1 MKFALFAGI
10 GGVILWLVYRQ
21 QSAAYLAQ
29 CQLDGVP
36 EAQCSL
42 VNKVVSDFKTLD
54 FRWLVLVWVAFFL
67 SNVSRAFRWLQLLEP
82 LGYRP
87 KFANA
92 LWTILLGY
100 FANLGLPRMGE
111 VIRGTALSKYEHIPL
126 EKTMG
131 TIVLDRLADMLAL
144 LLFVGL
150 AFIFEYQTILDF
162 LEQNSSKATGSKG
175 NSILFYLLLV
185 AVAGVAILW
194 FTRHIWMKL
203 PFAQKIL
210 SVAHGFKEGI
220 LSIKKLEKPW
230 IFIAHS
236 AFIWLMYYLMLYF
249 CFQSFAPTAAL
260 GFKAALMVFVLGTFG
275 IVIPSPGGMGTY
287 HAMIVAGLSLY
298 GISGQDAFSLANV
311 SFFTTQIFFNIVFGI
326 LSLLLLP
333 IINKNNSNN
342 STAIA

>member
-1 MKFALFAGI
+1 MKSILKFVLFAGV
-10 GGVILWLVYRQ
+10 GSVILWLVYRQ

-36 EAQCSL
+36 EAECSL
-42 VNKVVSDFKTLD
+42 INKVIGDFKTLD
-54 FRWLVLVWVAFFL
+54 FKWLILVWAAFFL
-67 SNVSRAFRWLQLLEP
+67 SNVSRALRWIQLLQP
-82 LGYRP
+82 LGYQP
-87 KFANA
+87 KFGNA

-100 FANLGLPRMGE
+100 FANMGLPRMGE
-111 VIRGTALSKYEHIPL
+111 VIRGTALSKYENIPL

-150 AFIFEYQTILDF
+150 AFLFEYQTIIDF
-162 LEQNSSKATGSKG
+162 INQRTQTKGTSGGS
-175 NSILFYLLLV
+175 SILMYVALVGILLL
-185 AVAGVAILW
+185 AVFWA
-194 FTRHIWMKL
+194 TRKKWMQH
-203 PFAQKIL
+203 PIAQKVI
-210 SVAHGFKEGI
+210 SVAQGFKEGI

-230 IFIAHS
+230 VFVGHS

-249 CFQSFAPTAAL
+249 CFQSFAPTAHL

-298 GISGQDAFSLANV
+298 SISGQDSFSLANV
-311 SFFTTQIFFNIVFGI
+311 SFFTTQIFFNLVFGI
-326 LSLLLLP
+326 LSLILLP
-333 IINKNNSNN
+333 AMNNRVIKS
-342 STAIA
+342 